1 MKQGG
6 IMGGESIF
14 ILAIVCMGV
23 FGVYK
28 YVAAETSSYTLIQ
41 ENTNAMQNEIKSL
54 GSVIDNQN
62 EKLRNQ
68 QAQLNE
74 VVKQLTEVTDIAS
87 GAVQDAES
95 AHEHLARVREMQQSV
110 KPVVFPKT
118 FLVELVAPKAP
129 IPIRV
134 LKKDTIS
141 QTKKSVRKTKT
152 GYDSRSETRTG
163 ARKKTLPGTS
173 AAKKAMKKAKL

>member
-1 MKQGG
+1 
-6 IMGGESIF
+6 MGGESIF

-68 QAQLNE
+68 QAELNE
-74 VVKQLTEVTDIAS
+74 LVKKIDGIEEITAQ
-87 GAVQDAES
+87 S
-95 AHEHLARVREMQQSV
+95 AKDLDDVHEHLARVRESQQSI
-110 KPVVFPKT
+110 KPINFPKT
-118 FLVELVAPKAP
+118 MMVELISPKAP
-129 IPIRV
+129 IPIMV
-134 LKKDTIS
+134 IKKPTIS
-141 QTKKSVRKTKT
+141 RTKKVVRKTKT
-152 GYDSRSETRTG
+152 GYDSKSETLTG
-163 ARKKTLPGTS
+163 ARKKGLRDIK
-173 AAKKAMKKAKL
+173 AAKRAMKKAKL